1 MSADLTSTDALTAC
15 AEMLAVAKT
24 AVARF
29 PIKIHPVAAAALAF
43 DQNQDGQTSLG
54 EFLIGA
60 ERVFRRIDVDAD
72 GTSQQEIA
80 AYRKQAAPPR
90 RRTRSIRWSSKPA
103 PCTLAY
109 IFS

>member
-1 MSADLTSTDALTAC
+1 MSADLTSTDASTGR

-54 EFLIGA
+54 NF
-60 ERVFRRIDVDAD
+60 
-72 GTSQQEIA
+72 
-80 AYRKQAAPPR
+80 
-90 RRTRSIRWSSKPA
+90 
-103 PCTLAY
+103 
-109 IFS
+109 